1 MPQVKA
7 ARPLELFSRAEWSA
21 LTRVSRWRGPWLVL
35 HCWAVIALAIGGALW
50 TWDALGPLAGV
61 PAVLIAIVIVGGRQ
75 LGLAILMHDAAHGL
89 LHPNRRWNNRLGEWL
104 TGAAVG
110 SHLKA
115 YRAYHLTHH
124 RYTQQD
130 EDPDLILSQ
139 PFPTSGASLRR
150 KVWRD
155 LTGRT
160 FLRTRGSQLAAG
172 WAALRSRRTQPVS
185 PEPVEGRVSDVRE
198 AGGGEESFER
208 HRTTDWDRGS
218 ANEKG
223 TGDGEVRSFA
233 GVAMLRF
240 LAVNALLLV
249 LPWMLGAG
257 PWPFLIW
264 IAALATTFQLFLR
277 VRNIAEHACT
287 ATGSDDPFTHARTT
301 RANWAE
307 RATVAPYWVNYH
319 SEHHL
324 FMAVPCYRLPVAH
337 RLLAEKGLT
346 SRMTIAPGYVA
357 VLRMAGAAA

>member
-1 MPQVKA
+1 MAQVKA

-21 LTRVSRWRGPWLVL
+21 LTRVSRWRGTWLVV
-35 HCWAVIALAIGGALW
+35 HCWAVIALVIGGALW

-61 PAVLIAIVIVGGRQ
+61 PAVLLAIVIVGGRQ

-89 LHPNRRWNNRLGEWL
+89 LSPNRRWNNRLGEWL
-104 TGAAVG
+104 TGAPVG
-110 SHLKA
+110 SDLKA
-115 YRAYHLTHH
+115 YRTYHLTHH
-124 RYTQQD
+124 RYTQQE
-130 EDPDLILSQ
+130 EDPDLILSK

-160 FLRTRGSQLAAG
+160 FLRTRGAQLAAA
-172 WAALRSRRTQPVS
+172 WAALKQQRPKTVS
-185 PEPVEGRVSDVRE
+185 PEPVEGRFSDAGEALGRE
-198 AGGGEESFER
+198 ASFDR
-208 HRTTDWDRGS
+208 LRTTDVERGE
-218 ANEKG
+218 AKG
-223 TGDGEVRSFA
+223 PGEVKSFA

-240 LAVNALLLV
+240 LAVNALLLIV
-249 LPWMLGAG
+249 PWAIGAG

-264 IAALATTFQLFLR
+264 LAALATTFQLFLR

-301 RANWAE
+301 HANWAE

-324 FMAVPCYRLPVAH
+324 FMAVPCYRLPAAH
-337 RLLAEKGLT
+337 RLLAKKGLT

-357 VLRMAGAAA
+357 VLRMAGSAA